1 MKIQVIIPF
10 QVIRKFK
17 LHGELGLDEDDDG
30 AFEEE
35 EEGKEEKK
43 KEGSNNFHYCLSLA
57 HDEQSLNFL

>member
-1 MKIQVIIPF
+1 M
-10 QVIRKFK
+10 IRKFK